1 MDWTP
6 GSIIRWLFDSEYGL
20 RERLIPRWIFLRAL
34 GLIYF
39 SAFFSL
45 VFQIRGLI
53 GAEGILPSNEFLVAV
68 ANHFGASALLVC
80 ANAAVDL
87 RRPPH
92 AERDLLGGHARVVV
106 AGRSTSG
113 RAACW

>member
-1 MDWTP
+1 MDWAP

-39 SAFFSL
+39 SAFYSL

-53 GAEGILPSNEFLVAV
+53 GADGILPSNEFLAAV
-68 ANHFGASALLVC
+68 AAPVW
-80 ANAAVDL
+80 
-87 RRPPH
+87 R
-92 AERDLLGGHARVVV
+92 
-106 AGRSTSG
+106 
-113 RAACW
+113 RAASGLRLRCFGSRPARTC

>member
-39 SAFFSL
+39 SAFYSL

-53 GAEGILPSNEFLVAV
+53 GAEGILPANEFLGCGGKPVRR
-68 ANHFGASALLVC
+68 GTLLVC
-80 ANAAVDL
+80 AHAALDL
-87 RRPPH
+87 DRPAH
-92 AERDLLGGHARVVV
+92 AERDLLGGHDRLAA
-106 AGRSTSG
+106 AGASTFG
-113 RAACW
+113 RAACC